1 MKNIVQERF
10 LDEIV
15 VEGAR
20 SGGSGSGFNGDDSRP
35 GNQRGR
41 SLRASSSDENA
52 WIIRRLRKQF
62 DL

>member
-1 MKNIVQERF
+1 MKDIVQERF

-35 GNQRGR
+35 GSSVGVAAGR
-41 SLRASSSDENA
+41 L
-52 WIIRRLRKQF
+52 QP
-62 DL
+62 